1 MMRLAEIA
9 AIVTGVAPVAARG
22 DGIPFVQIKDLAPGQ
37 RALVIG
43 RPPTAKRA
51 LPIAEGD
58 ILVAARGER
67 SAAVRAD
74 SGLFGA
80 YVTPDVYLVR
90 PDPRKVDADYLAA
103 WLNRPAV
110 RAALRTST
118 AGAALPRIP
127 KEALARLEVP
137 VPGLDRQRLIG
148 GLAEAIL
155 RHDEIAARLARARA
169 HLLDRQLDRAF
180 MRETQGNA

>member
-9 AIVTGVAPVAARG
+9 LIMTGVAPIPVRG
-22 DGIPFVQIKDLAPGQ
+22 DGTPFVQIKDLSPGQ

-58 ILVAARGER
+58 VLVATRGER
-67 SAAVRAD
+67 SVAVRAD
-74 SGLFGA
+74 PELFGA
-80 YVTPDVYLVR
+80 YATPDVYLVR
-90 PDPRKVDADYLAA
+90 PDRQKLDSAYLAA

-110 RAALRTST
+110 QAMLRTST

-127 KEALARLEVP
+127 KETLARLEVP

-148 GLAEAIL
+148 GLADTIL
-155 RHDEIAARLARARA
+155 RHDDLAARLARAQAR
-169 HLLDRQLDRAF
+169 LLDRQLDRAF
-180 MRETQGNA
+180 MRETQGTA